1 MLLTFVGVQ
10 NAHAT
15 IIGIE
20 KAKTIMLRDKDLI
33 STLQRKGIVHIY
45 TIHGPCNGLAFLSQ
59 ETILCNI
66 ADDPFHPVGNRYI
79 PDGIEVEHDPQ
90 TAYLYP
96 VGSPQSDILLHST
109 AKKLTHSIIAGY
121 DIFTITEL

>member
-1 MLLTFVGVQ
+1 MGMLLTFMGIHNVQ
-10 NAHAT
+10 AA
-15 IIGIE
+15 
-20 KAKTIMLRDKDLI
+20 MLRDKDLI

-79 PDGIEVEHDPQ
+79 PDGVMVEHDPK

-96 VGSPQSDILLHST
+96 VGSPQSHILLHST
-109 AKKLTHSIIAGY
+109 AKKLTHSIIVGY
-121 DIFTITEL
+121 DIFTNT